1 MSFYDDPVQAVH
13 DELERL
19 EQAITVTLQEIV
31 PAMQRTASKRIATPL
46 GERASMLRLRQIQEQ
61 RAGST
66 PYASTSV
73 DKENVDSNNRSVA
86 PFSLPKVVT
95 PTQLV
100 YLPKFRGKHPD
111 PPGIHARTAR
121 RALEPK
127 VSHANSYFNI
137 APGSTGFTLE
147 GDQGLDGEFFTD
159 QLMKETQD
167 AGRSSAQTSDD
178 SLNIID
184 LDPTQRYSPATTR
197 KRPRDESGED
207 NDEPLQ
213 SASVLE
219 TRKDPS
225 NGYRDPMDTSAA
237 VCDSVLQSH
246 EQDHTPTDP
255 PRRPR
260 MFDSRFDNPI
270 VARLVTPEEYRVPGF
285 RSRRSMLSLSTIL
298 DESDTATLTL
308 PTTSK
313 TARSLSEPT
322 PGVSSRR

>member
-19 EQAITVTLQEIV
+19 EQAITLTLQEIV
-31 PAMQRTASKRIATPL
+31 PAMQMTASKRIATPL

-73 DKENVDSNNRSVA
+73 DKENVDPNNRPVA
-86 PFSLPKVVT
+86 PFSMPKVVT

-111 PPGIHARTAR
+111 PPGIHARTEG

-137 APGSTGFTLE
+137 APGSTGFMLE
-147 GDQGLDGEFFTD
+147 GDQGLDGDFFTD

-167 AGRSSAQTSDD
+167 AGRSSARTSDE

-225 NGYRDPMDTSAA
+225 DGYRDPMDTSAV
-237 VCDSVLQSH
+237 VCDSALQSH

-285 RSRRSMLSLSTIL
+285 RSRRSMLNLKTIL